1 MATENVSVN
10 GESPAEKRDEASPD
24 RATERG
30 EDDAGPISDGVSKRG
45 TAQTEVKGKEKKPS
59 KLKGIWGKLGLDA
72 PTLMMM
78 FNILR
83 IQFRCSNVHNF
94 GVSGGHYLR
103 H

>member
-10 GESPAEKRDEASPD
+10 GESHTEKRDEASPD
-24 RATERG
+24 LATEGG
-30 EDDAGPISDGVSKRG
+30 EDEAGPISDGVSKRG

-78 FNILR
+78 FKYDLDPFSTE
-83 IQFRCSNVHNF
+83 QMLMYDL
-94 GVSGGHYLR
+94 GDL
-103 H
+103 